1 MGDIVI
7 TEFITMDGIIG
18 TQQWTVPYQHDEIEA
33 YKKEELFASDGQLLG
48 RVTYEMFAASWPDV
62 TDEQGFADRMNAM
75 PKYVVSRTVTQ
86 PAWNATVIS
95 AADEDELAA
104 AIGKVKETVPR
115 NLLVG
120 GSARLAEF
128 LIRRGL
134 ADELRL
140 LTYPVVVGSGLR
152 LFPDG
157 LQAKFELRQTRAF
170 PTGVL
175 LTVHRLAAD

>member
-7 TEFITMDGIIG
+7 TEFITLDGVIEAPA
-18 TQQWTVPYQHDEIEA
+18 WTVPYQHDAIEA
-33 YKKEELFASDGQLLG
+33 YKRDELFASDAQLLG
-48 RVTYEMFAASWPDV
+48 RTTYEMFAASWTGA

-75 PKYVVSRTVTQ
+75 PKFVVSTTVTE
-86 PAWNATVIS
+86 PTWNATIIS
-95 AADEDELAA
+95 ARGEDELAA
-104 AIGKVKETVPR
+104 AISEAKGSVPR

-120 GSARLAEF
+120 GSARLAGF

-140 LTYPVVVGSGLR
+140 LTYPVAVGSGLR

-157 LQAKFELRQTRAF
+157 LEAKFELLQARTF
-170 PTGVL
+170 PTGVV
-175 LTVHRLAAD
+175 LTVHRLVTG